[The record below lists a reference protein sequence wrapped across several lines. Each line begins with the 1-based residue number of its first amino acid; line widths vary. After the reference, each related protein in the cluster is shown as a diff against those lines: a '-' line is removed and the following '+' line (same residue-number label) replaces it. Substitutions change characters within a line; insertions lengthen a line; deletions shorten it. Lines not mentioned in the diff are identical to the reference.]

1 MATPR
6 TLKLSILADV
16 AGLSKGLNKGTNE
29 VQSFGSKMGAFGK
42 KAAAA
47 FAVAGIAAAA
57 FAVKFAK
64 DAIVAGEAANTAN
77 SRIEQINKSMGLF
90 GESTGEVT
98 SALIDYAEKT
108 ARATGVDT
116 NSIKATQAKLLTFKE
131 LAATANE
138 IGGNFERTTKAAI
151 DLGAAGFGTAELNAV
166 ALGKALN
173 DPIRGIS
180 ALTRNGIT
188 FTESEKERIK
198 VLVESNK
205 VGEAQNMI
213 LEAIETQVGG
223 TAEATANATD
233 KMRVGFT
240 QVSEKVGLAL
250 LPVFEKLTNFVI
262 DQIFPA
268 FDKIGAQFAGIT
280 SKIGEEVVPAFQ
292 NLVSFFQEYLVPIF
306 KTWWGLIR
314 DIVIPGIVGFFTPVI
329 KGLQAA
335 FSSVTSTIKDN
346 QEKLAPLFAL
356 FKSIASFVYKTFA
369 PIIGNV
375 LGLAFN
381 VLGKAISGIITIF
394 ANLVGLITA
403 AVNAVKALASA
414 MANSVV
420 GKAVGAIAGGI
431 SSVFGGGRASGGSVT
446 GGTSYLVG
454 EKGAELFT
462 PGSSGTI
469 TPNGGLGGNTYN
481 INVTGAID
489 PESVSRQIV
498 DILNRSQARGTQG
511 ASNLAFTGVS

>member
-16 AGLSKGLNKGTNE
+16 AGLSKGLNQGTNE
-29 VQSFGSKMGAFGK
+29 VQGFGSKMANFGK

-64 DAIVAGEAANTAN
+64 DAIVAGEAAATAN
-77 SRIEQINKSMGLF
+77 ARIEQINKSMGLF
-90 GESTGEVT
+90 GESTNEVNK
-98 SALIDYAEKT
+98 ALIDYAEKT

-138 IGGNFERTTKAAI
+138 IGGNFERSTKAAI

-173 DPIRGIS
+173 DPIKGIS
-180 ALTRNGIT
+180 ALSRNGIT
-188 FTESEKERIK
+188 FTESEKDRIK

-213 LEAIETQVGG
+213 LKAIETQVGG

-240 QVSEKVGLAL
+240 QVTEKVGLAL

-280 SKIGEEVVPAFQ
+280 SQLGENLLPALD
-292 NLVSFFQEYLVPIF
+292 NLVTFFQDYLIPVF
-306 KTWWGLIR
+306 KAYWEFISKTL
-314 DIVIPGIVGFFTPVI
+314 IPGIVNFFEPALAGISKAFGSVS
-329 KGLQAA
+329 KSLQNN
-335 FSSVTSTIKDN
+335 K
-346 QEKLAPLFAL
+346 EKLKPLFDL
-356 FKSIASFVYKTFA
+356 FQEFFEFASKYLA
-369 PIIGNV
+369 PF
-375 LGLAFN
+375 LGT
-381 VLGKAISGIITIF
+381 VLGKAFQVLGSVISGIITIF
-394 ANLVGLITA
+394 ANLVNI
-403 AVNAVKALASA
+403 
-414 MANSVV
+414 
-420 GKAVGAIAGGI
+420 I
-431 SSVFGGGRASGGSVT
+431 SSAINGIKTLISLVSNINLGSIASRLNPFGGGRASGGSVMS
-446 GGTSYLVG
+446 GTSYLVG
-454 EKGAELFT
+454 ERGAELFT
-462 PGSSGTI
+462 PSSNGTI
-469 TPNGGLGGNTYN
+469 TPNSALGGGNTYN
-481 INVTGAID
+481 ITVNGALD
-489 PESVSRQIV
+489 GESVSRQI
-498 DILNRSQARGTQG
+498 IELLNRSQARGTQG
-511 ASNLAFTGVS
+511 ASQFAFTA

>member
-6 TLKLSILADV
+6 TLKLSLLADV
-16 AGLSKGLNKGTNE
+16 SQLSKGLNQGTNE
-29 VQSFGSKMGAFGK
+29 VQGFGSKMANFGK

-64 DAIVAGEAANTAN
+64 DAIVAGEAAATAN
-77 SRIEQINKSMGLF
+77 ARIEQINKSMGLF
-90 GESTGEVT
+90 GESTNEVNK
-98 SALIDYAEKT
+98 ALIDYAEKT

-138 IGGNFERTTKAAI
+138 IGGNFERSTKAAI

-173 DPIRGIS
+173 DPIKGIS
-180 ALTRNGIT
+180 ALSRNGIT
-188 FTESEKERIK
+188 FTESEKDRIK

-213 LEAIETQVGG
+213 LKAIETQVGG

-240 QVSEKVGLAL
+240 QITETVGIAL

-280 SKIGEEVVPAFQ
+280 SQLGENLLPALD
-292 NLVSFFQEYLVPIF
+292 NLVTFFQDYLIPVF
-306 KTWWGLIR
+306 KAYYEFIINDLIPA
-314 DIVIPGIVGFFTPVI
+314 IVNFF
-329 KGLQAA
+329 
-335 FSSVTSTIKDN
+335 
-346 QEKLAPLFAL
+346 
-356 FKSIASFVYKTFA
+356 
-369 PIIGNV
+369 
-375 LGLAFN
+375 
-381 VLGKAISGIITIF
+381 
-394 ANLVGLITA
+394 
-403 AVNAVKALASA
+403 
-414 MANSVV
+414 
-420 GKAVGAIAGGI
+420 
-431 SSVFGGGRASGGSVT
+431 
-446 GGTSYLVG
+446 
-454 EKGAELFT
+454 
-462 PGSSGTI
+462 
-469 TPNGGLGGNTYN
+469 
-481 INVTGAID
+481 
-489 PESVSRQIV
+489 SR
-498 DILNRSQARGTQG
+498 L
-511 ASNLAFTGVS
+511 

>member
-6 TLKLSILADV
+6 TLKLSLLADV
-16 AGLSKGLNKGTNE
+16 AGLSKGLNQGTNE
-29 VQSFGSKMGAFGK
+29 VQGFGSKMANFGK

-64 DAIVAGEAANTAN
+64 DAIVAGEAAATAN
-77 SRIEQINKSMGLF
+77 ARIEQINKSMGLF
-90 GESTGEVT
+90 GESTNEVNK
-98 SALIDYAEKT
+98 ALIDYAEKT

-138 IGGNFERTTKAAI
+138 IGGNFERSTKAAI

-173 DPIRGIS
+173 DPIKGIS
-180 ALTRNGIT
+180 ALSRNGIT
-188 FTESEKERIK
+188 FTESEKDRIK

-213 LEAIETQVGG
+213 LKAIETQVGG

-240 QVSEKVGLAL
+240 QVTEKVGLAL

-280 SKIGEEVVPAFQ
+280 SQLGENLLPALD
-292 NLVSFFQEYLVPIF
+292 NLVTFFQDYLIPVF
-306 KTWWGLIR
+306 KAYWEFISKTL
-314 DIVIPGIVGFFTPVI
+314 IPGIVNFFEPALAGISKAFGSVS
-329 KGLQAA
+329 KSLQNN
-335 FSSVTSTIKDN
+335 K
-346 QEKLAPLFAL
+346 EKLKPLFDL
-356 FKSIASFVYKTFA
+356 FQEFFEFASKYLA
-369 PIIGNV
+369 PF
-375 LGLAFN
+375 LGT
-381 VLGKAISGIITIF
+381 VLGKAFQVLGSVISGIITIF
-394 ANLVGLITA
+394 ANLVNI
-403 AVNAVKALASA
+403 
-414 MANSVV
+414 
-420 GKAVGAIAGGI
+420 I
-431 SSVFGGGRASGGSVT
+431 SSAINGIQTLISLVSNINLGSIASRLNPFGGGRASGGSVMS
-446 GGTSYLVG
+446 GTSYLVG
-454 EKGAELFT
+454 ERGAELFT
-462 PGSSGTI
+462 PSSNGTI
-469 TPNGGLGGNTYN
+469 TPNSALGGGNTYN
-481 INVTGAID
+481 ITVNGALD
-489 PESVSRQIV
+489 GESVSRQII
-498 DILNRSQARGTQG
+498 DLLNRSQARGTQG
-511 ASNLAFTGVS
+511 ASQFAFTA

>member
-16 AGLSKGLNKGTNE
+16 AGLSKGLNQGTNE
-29 VQSFGSKMGAFGK
+29 VQGFGSKMANFGK

-64 DAIVAGEAANTAN
+64 DAIVAGEAAATAN
-77 SRIEQINKSMGLF
+77 ARIEQINKSMGLF
-90 GESTGEVT
+90 GESTNEVNK
-98 SALIDYAEKT
+98 ALIDYAEKT

-138 IGGNFERTTKAAI
+138 IGGNFERSTKAAI

-173 DPIRGIS
+173 DPIKGIS
-180 ALTRNGIT
+180 ALSRNGIT
-188 FTESEKERIK
+188 FTESEKDRIK

-213 LEAIETQVGG
+213 LKAIETQVGG

-240 QVSEKVGLAL
+240 QVTEKVGLAL

-268 FDKIGAQFAGIT
+268 FDKIGAQFAGLT
-280 SKIGEEVVPAFQ
+280 SQLGENLLPALD
-292 NLVSFFQEYLVPIF
+292 NLVTFFQDYLIPVF
-306 KTWWGLIR
+306 KAYWEFISKTL
-314 DIVIPGIVGFFTPVI
+314 IPGIVNFFEPALAGISKAFGSVS
-329 KGLQAA
+329 KSLQNN
-335 FSSVTSTIKDN
+335 K
-346 QEKLAPLFAL
+346 EKLKPLFDL
-356 FKSIASFVYKTFA
+356 FQEFFEFASKYLA
-369 PIIGNV
+369 PF
-375 LGLAFN
+375 LGT
-381 VLGKAISGIITIF
+381 VLGKAFQVLGSVISGIITIF
-394 ANLVGLITA
+394 ANLVNI
-403 AVNAVKALASA
+403 
-414 MANSVV
+414 
-420 GKAVGAIAGGI
+420 I
-431 SSVFGGGRASGGSVT
+431 SSAINGIQTLIGLVSNINLGSIASRLNPFGGGRASGGSVMS
-446 GGTSYLVG
+446 GTSYLVG
-454 EKGAELFT
+454 ERGAELFT
-462 PGSSGTI
+462 PSSNGTI
-469 TPNGGLGGNTYN
+469 TPNSAFGGGNTYN
-481 INVTGAID
+481 ITVNGALD
-489 PESVSRQIV
+489 GESVSRQI
-498 DILNRSQARGTQG
+498 IELLNRSQARGTQG
-511 ASNLAFTGVS
+511 ASQFAFTA

>member
-16 AGLSKGLNKGTNE
+16 AGLSKGLNQGTNE
-29 VQSFGSKMGAFGK
+29 VQGFGSKMANFGK

-64 DAIVAGEAANTAN
+64 DAIVAGEAAATAN
-77 SRIEQINKSMGLF
+77 ARIEQINKSMGLF
-90 GESTGEVT
+90 GESTNEVNK
-98 SALIDYAEKT
+98 ALIDYAEKT

-138 IGGNFERTTKAAI
+138 IGGNFERSTKAAI

-173 DPIRGIS
+173 DPIKGIS
-180 ALTRNGIT
+180 ALSRNGIT
-188 FTESEKERIK
+188 FTESEKDRIK

-213 LEAIETQVGG
+213 LKAIETQVGG

-240 QVSEKVGLAL
+240 QVTEKVGLAL

-268 FDKIGAQFAGIT
+268 FDKIGAQFAGLT
-280 SKIGEEVVPAFQ
+280 SQLGENLLPALDNLVTFFQ
-292 NLVSFFQEYLVPIF
+292 NYLLPVFKAYYEFIINDLIPAIVNFFQPALA
-306 KTWWGLIR
+306 
-314 DIVIPGIVGFFTPVI
+314 GISKAFGSVS
-329 KGLQAA
+329 KSLQNN
-335 FSSVTSTIKDN
+335 K
-346 QEKLAPLFAL
+346 EKLKPLFDL
-356 FKSIASFVYKTFA
+356 FQEFFEFASKYLA
-369 PIIGNV
+369 PF
-375 LGLAFN
+375 LGT
-381 VLGKAISGIITIF
+381 VLGKAFQVLGSVISGIITIF
-394 ANLVGLITA
+394 ANLVNI
-403 AVNAVKALASA
+403 
-414 MANSVV
+414 
-420 GKAVGAIAGGI
+420 I
-431 SSVFGGGRASGGSVT
+431 SSAINGIKTLISLVSNINLGSIASRLNPFGGGRASGGSVMS
-446 GGTSYLVG
+446 GTSYLVG
-454 EKGAELFT
+454 ERGAELFT
-462 PGSSGTI
+462 PSSNGTI
-469 TPNGGLGGNTYN
+469 TPNSALGGGNTYN
-481 INVTGAID
+481 ITVNGALD
-489 PESVSRQIV
+489 GESVSRQII
-498 DILNRSQARGTQG
+498 DLLNRSQARGTQG
-511 ASNLAFTGVS
+511 ASQFAFTA

>member
-16 AGLSKGLNKGTNE
+16 AGLSKGLNQGSNE
-29 VQSFGSKMGAFGK
+29 VQGFGSKMANFGK

-64 DAIVAGEAANTAN
+64 DAIVAGEAAATAN
-77 SRIEQINKSMGLF
+77 ARIEQINKSMGLF
-90 GESTGEVT
+90 GESTNEVNK
-98 SALIDYAEKT
+98 ALIDYAEKT

-173 DPIRGIS
+173 DPIKGIS
-180 ALTRNGIT
+180 ALSRNGIT
-188 FTESEKERIK
+188 FTESEKDRIK

-213 LEAIETQVGG
+213 LKAIETQVGG

-240 QVSEKVGLAL
+240 QVTEKVGLAL

-268 FDKIGAQFAGIT
+268 FDKIGAQFAGLT
-280 SKIGEEVVPAFQ
+280 SQLGENLLPALD
-292 NLVSFFQEYLVPIF
+292 NLVTFFQDYLIPVF
-306 KTWWGLIR
+306 KAYWEFISKTL
-314 DIVIPGIVGFFTPVI
+314 IPGIVNFFEPALAGISKAFGSVS
-329 KGLQAA
+329 KSLQNN
-335 FSSVTSTIKDN
+335 K
-346 QEKLAPLFAL
+346 EKLKPLFDL
-356 FKSIASFVYKTFA
+356 FQEFFEFASKYLA
-369 PIIGNV
+369 PF
-375 LGLAFN
+375 LGT
-381 VLGKAISGIITIF
+381 VLGKAFQVLGSVISGIITIF
-394 ANLVGLITA
+394 ANLVNI
-403 AVNAVKALASA
+403 
-414 MANSVV
+414 
-420 GKAVGAIAGGI
+420 I
-431 SSVFGGGRASGGSVT
+431 SSAINGIKTLISLVSNINLGSIASRLNPFGGGRASGGSVMS
-446 GGTSYLVG
+446 GTSYLVG
-454 EKGAELFT
+454 ERGAELFT
-462 PGSSGTI
+462 PSSNGTI
-469 TPNGGLGGNTYN
+469 TPNSALGGGNTYN
-481 INVTGAID
+481 ITVNGALD
-489 PESVSRQIV
+489 GESVSRQII
-498 DILNRSQARGTQG
+498 DLLNRSQARGTQG
-511 ASNLAFTGVS
+511 ASQFAFTA

>member
-16 AGLSKGLNKGTNE
+16 AGLSKGLNQGTNE
-29 VQSFGSKMGAFGK
+29 VQGFGSKMANFGK

-64 DAIVAGEAANTAN
+64 DAIVAGEAAATAN
-77 SRIEQINKSMGLF
+77 ARIEQINKSMGLF
-90 GESTGEVT
+90 GESTNEVNK
-98 SALIDYAEKT
+98 ALIDYAEKT

-138 IGGNFERTTKAAI
+138 IGGNFERSTKAAI

-173 DPIRGIS
+173 DPIKGIS
-180 ALTRNGIT
+180 ALSRNGIT
-188 FTESEKERIK
+188 FTESEKDRIK

-213 LEAIETQVGG
+213 LKAIETQVGG

-240 QVSEKVGLAL
+240 QVTEKVGLAL

-268 FDKIGAQFAGIT
+268 FDKIGAQFAGLT
-280 SKIGEEVVPAFQ
+280 SQLGENLLPALD
-292 NLVSFFQEYLVPIF
+292 NLVTFFQDYLIPVF
-306 KTWWGLIR
+306 KAYWEFISKTL
-314 DIVIPGIVGFFTPVI
+314 IPGIVNFFEPALAGISKAFGSVS
-329 KGLQAA
+329 KSLQNN
-335 FSSVTSTIKDN
+335 K
-346 QEKLAPLFAL
+346 EKLKPLFDL
-356 FKSIASFVYKTFA
+356 FQEFFEFASKYLA
-369 PIIGNV
+369 PF
-375 LGLAFN
+375 LGT
-381 VLGKAISGIITIF
+381 VLGKAFQVLGSVISGIITIF
-394 ANLVGLITA
+394 ANLVNI
-403 AVNAVKALASA
+403 
-414 MANSVV
+414 
-420 GKAVGAIAGGI
+420 I
-431 SSVFGGGRASGGSVT
+431 SSAINGIQTLISLVSNINLGSIASRLNPFGGGRASGGSVMS
-446 GGTSYLVG
+446 GTSYLVG
-454 EKGAELFT
+454 ERGAELFT
-462 PGSSGTI
+462 PSSNGTI
-469 TPNGGLGGNTYN
+469 TPNSALGGGNTYN
-481 INVTGAID
+481 ITVNGALD
-489 PESVSRQIV
+489 GESVSRQII
-498 DILNRSQARGTQG
+498 DLLNRSQARGTQG
-511 ASNLAFTGVS
+511 ASQFAFTA

>member
-16 AGLSKGLNKGTNE
+16 AGLSKGLNQGTNE

-64 DAIVAGEAANTAN
+64 DAIVAGEAAATAN
-77 SRIEQINKSMGLF
+77 ARIEQINKSMGLF
-90 GESTGEVT
+90 GESTNEVNK
-98 SALIDYAEKT
+98 ALIDYAEKT

-173 DPIRGIS
+173 DPIKGIS
-180 ALTRNGIT
+180 ALSRNGIT
-188 FTESEKERIK
+188 FTESEKDRIK

-213 LEAIETQVGG
+213 LKAIETQVGG

-240 QVSEKVGLAL
+240 QVTEKVGLAL

-280 SKIGEEVVPAFQ
+280 SQLGENLLPALD
-292 NLVSFFQEYLVPIF
+292 NLVTFFQDYLIPVF
-306 KTWWGLIR
+306 KAYYEFIINDLIPA
-314 DIVIPGIVGFFTPVI
+314 IVNFFQP
-329 KGLQAA
+329 
-335 FSSVTSTIKDN
+335 
-346 QEKLAPLFAL
+346 
-356 FKSIASFVYKTFA
+356 
-369 PIIGNV
+369 
-375 LGLAFN
+375 
-381 VLGKAISGIITIF
+381 
-394 ANLVGLITA
+394 
-403 AVNAVKALASA
+403 ALA
-414 MANSVV
+414 
-420 GKAVGAIAGGI
+420 GI
-431 SSVFGGGRASGGSVT
+431 S
-446 GGTSYLVG
+446 
-454 EKGAELFT
+454 K
-462 PGSSGTI
+462 
-469 TPNGGLGGNTYN
+469 
-481 INVTGAID
+481 
-489 PESVSRQIV
+489 
-498 DILNRSQARGTQG
+498 
-511 ASNLAFTGVS
+511 AF

>member
-16 AGLSKGLNKGTNE
+16 AGLSKGLNQGTNE
-29 VQSFGSKMGAFGK
+29 VQGFGSKMANFGK

-47 FAVAGIAAAA
+47 FAVAGIAATA

-64 DAIVAGEAANTAN
+64 DAIVAGEAAATAN
-77 SRIEQINKSMGLF
+77 ARIEQINKSMGLF
-90 GESTGEVT
+90 GESTNEVNK
-98 SALIDYAEKT
+98 ALIDYAEKT

-173 DPIRGIS
+173 DPIKGIS

-188 FTESEKERIK
+188 FTESEKDRIK

-213 LEAIETQVGG
+213 LKAIETQVGG

-240 QVSEKVGLAL
+240 QVTEKVGLAL

-268 FDKIGAQFAGIT
+268 FDKIGAQFAGLT
-280 SKIGEEVVPAFQ
+280 SQLGENLIPALD
-292 NLVSFFQEYLVPIF
+292 NLVTFFQDYLIPVFKEYWEFIS
-306 KTWWGLIR
+306 KTL
-314 DIVIPGIVGFFTPVI
+314 IPGIVNFFQPALAGI
-329 KGLQAA
+329 SKA
-335 FSSVTSTIKDN
+335 FASVSKSLEN
-346 QEKLAPLFAL
+346 NKEKLKPLFDL
-356 FKSIASFVYKTFA
+356 FQEFFKFASKYLA
-369 PIIGNV
+369 PF
-375 LGLAFN
+375 LGT
-381 VLGKAISGIITIF
+381 VLGKSFEVLGSVISGIITIF
-394 ANLVGLITA
+394 ATLVNIVNSAISGIRTLIALVSNINLGSI
-403 AVNAVKALASA
+403 ASRL
-414 MANSVV
+414 NP
-420 GKAVGAIAGGI
+420 
-431 SSVFGGGRASGGSVT
+431 FGGGRASGGSVMS
-446 GGTSYLVG
+446 GTSYLVG
-454 EKGAELFT
+454 ERGAELFT
-462 PGSSGTI
+462 PSSNGTI
-469 TPNGGLGGNTYN
+469 TPNSALGGGNTYN
-481 INVTGAID
+481 ITVNGALD
-489 PESVSRQIV
+489 GESVSRQII
-498 DILNRSQARGTQG
+498 DLLNRSQARGTQG
-511 ASNLAFTGVS
+511 ASQFAFTA